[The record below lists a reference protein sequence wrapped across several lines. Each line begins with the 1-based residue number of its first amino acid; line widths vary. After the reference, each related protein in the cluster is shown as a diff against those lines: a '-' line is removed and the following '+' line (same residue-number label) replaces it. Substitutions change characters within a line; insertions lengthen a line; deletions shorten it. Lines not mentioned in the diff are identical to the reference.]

1 MKKKILTSLLVA
13 ASLIG
18 VTSCGNEEENVS
30 SSSESSQ
37 ALASSEATSS
47 SENSQSSDYSINIYD
62 VDGLLLNSY
71 TFDAN
76 SEKSAYELLLENADV
91 KLFGTYIN
99 SIDSSYEDYN
109 YYLALYVND
118 EYSMVGFDQLEA
130 QAGDVIDFKVTC
142 WNDSFSEND
151 IKLDIAL
158 HQYVRDHLGS
168 RILSET
174 FSDAMND
181 YWTYAGLQFIDE
193 VDAYSINPTL
203 RSDAETYD
211 LNKLIDTDYFKYY
224 SVASAV
230 GADLSDLRTAYTAY
244 LETISTDYEELK
256 TPFIVGPA
264 QAFNISSSKIDAL
277 INTTDI
283 PSIKG
288 SYEWDGVTYE
298 YTNDAYFWYYILE
311 SLYGNETSNE
321 VLKTIANTEYDNAA
335 TLSLAISTFA
345 AANKSITDSALYN
358 EGVDSLLEQILS
370 YYDEDLNLIK
380 YSQYDTGVNMSTNQI
395 YTNLFAYKK
404 QRNTNT
410 AQNIFA

>member
-1 MKKKILTSLLVA
+1 M
-13 ASLIG
+13 
-18 VTSCGNEEENVS
+18 
-30 SSSESSQ
+30 
-37 ALASSEATSS
+37 
-47 SENSQSSDYSINIYD
+47 
-62 VDGLLLNSY
+62 
-71 TFDAN
+71 F
-76 SEKSAYELLLENADV
+76 
-91 KLFGTYIN
+91 
-99 SIDSSYEDYN
+99 
-109 YYLALYVND
+109 
-118 EYSMVGFDQLEA
+118 
-130 QAGDVIDFKVTC
+130 
-142 WNDSFSEND
+142 
-151 IKLDIAL
+151 
-158 HQYVRDHLGS
+158 
-168 RILSET
+168 
-174 FSDAMND
+174 
-181 YWTYAGLQFIDE
+181 
-193 VDAYSINPTL
+193 
-203 RSDAETYD
+203 
-211 LNKLIDTDYFKYY
+211 TDYFKYY
-224 SVASAV
+224 SVASAL

>member
-76 SEKSAYELLLENADV
+76 SEQSAYELWLENADV
-91 KLFGTYIN
+91 EVDGTFIN
-99 SIDSSYEDYN
+99 SVDSSFFEYG
-109 YYLALYVND
+109 YYLAVTVND
-118 EYSMVGFDQLEA
+118 EYSNVGFNEIDA
-130 QAGDVIDFKVTC
+130 KAGDVIDLKVTC
-142 WNDSFSEND
+142 WNTALSDDD

-158 HQYVRDHLGS
+158 HQYVRDYLKDS
-168 RILSET
+168 IKDDSL
-174 FSDAMND
+174 SDAMSD
-181 YWTYAGLQFIDE
+181 YWTYAGLKFIDE
-193 VDAYSINPTL
+193 LDVNGVNTSLKSEVEA
-203 RSDAETYD
+203 YD
-211 LNKLIDTDYFKYY
+211 LSNLNGTDYFKYY

-230 GADLSDLRTAYTAY
+230 GADLTAFKTAYTAY
-244 LETISTDYEELK
+244 LDTISTEYSELQ
-256 TPFIVGPA
+256 TPFLIAPA
-264 QAFNISSSKIDAL
+264 KELDIESTK
-277 INTTDI
+277 INTLLDSSA
-283 PSIKG
+283 PDLKG

-345 AANKSITDSALYN
+345 AANKSITDGAIYN

-380 YSQYDTGVNMSTNQI
+380 YSTYDTGLNYSTNQI
-395 YTNLFAYKK
+395 YANLFAYKK

>member
-30 SSSESSQ
+30 SSTESSQ

-62 VDGLLLNSY
+62 VDGLLLNTY

-91 KLFGTYIN
+91 EVDGTFIN
-99 SIDSSYEDYN
+99 SVDSSFFEYG
-109 YYLALYVND
+109 YYLAVTVND
-118 EYSMVGFDQLEA
+118 EYSNVGFNEIDA
-130 QAGDVIDFKVTC
+130 KSGDVIDLKVTC
-142 WNDSFSEND
+142 WNTALSDDD

-158 HQYVRDHLGS
+158 HQYVRDYLKDS
-168 RILSET
+168 IKDDSL
-174 FSDAMND
+174 SDAMSD
-181 YWTYAGLQFIDE
+181 YWTYAGLKFIDE
-193 VDAYSINPTL
+193 LDVNGVNTSLKSEVEA
-203 RSDAETYD
+203 YD
-211 LNKLIDTDYFKYY
+211 LSNLNGTDYFKYY

-230 GADLSDLRTAYTAY
+230 GADLTAFKTAYTAY
-244 LETISTDYEELK
+244 LDTISTEYSELQ
-256 TPFIVGPA
+256 TPFLIAPA
-264 QAFNISSSKIDAL
+264 KELDIESTK
-277 INTTDI
+277 INTLLDSSA
-283 PSIKG
+283 PDLKG

-321 VLKTIANTEYDNAA
+321 VLKTIANIEYDNAA

-395 YTNLFAYKK
+395 YTNLFAYKMS
-404 QRNTNT
+404 RNGNKS
-410 AQNIFA
+410 QNIFA